1 MQVVLT
7 GMYPDVIIPTKV
19 PGIIAMKFSSR
30 ARYGLRA
37 MIALAQSYP
46 RGPMSLAEISRS
58 EEISLSYLE
67 QLMAI
72 LRKASL
78 VEGIRG
84 AHGGYQLTVAPA
96 AITAGQVVRALEGS
110 LAPAECVSEGIEAGF
125 CSRETAC
132 PSKMLWEQ
140 VRDSVAQVLDTTTLA
155 DLCSADGLEVS
166 QLSLRRRKVE
176 A

>member
-1 MQVVLT
+1 
-7 GMYPDVIIPTKV
+7 
-19 PGIIAMKFSSR
+19 
-30 ARYGLRA
+30 
-37 MIALAQSYP
+37 
-46 RGPMSLAEISRS
+46 MSLAEISRS

-166 QLSLRRRKVE
+166 QLSLRRSKVE

>member
-1 MQVVLT
+1 VLT
-7 GMYPDVIIPTKV
+7 GVYRDVIIPTKV
-19 PGIIAMKFSSR
+19 PGIIAVKFSTR

-46 RGPMSLAEISRS
+46 GGPISLAEISRS

-84 AHGGYQLTVAPA
+84 AHGGYQLSADPA
-96 AITAGQVVRALEGS
+96 SITAGQVVRALEGS
-110 LAPAECVSEGIEAGF
+110 LAPAECVSEGVEAGY
-125 CSRETAC
+125 CRRETVC
-132 PSKMLWEQ
+132 PSKPLWEQ
-140 VRDSVAQVLDTTTLA
+140 VRNSIAQVLDTTTLA
-155 DLCSADGLEVS
+155 DLCAADGLEVS
-166 QLSLRRRKVE
+166 QVSLGRSKVE

>member
-1 MQVVLT
+1 
-7 GMYPDVIIPTKV
+7 
-19 PGIIAMKFSSR
+19 MKFSTR

-67 QLMAI
+67 QLMAV

-84 AHGGYQLTVAPA
+84 AHGGYQLTADPA
-96 AITAGQVVRALEGS
+96 SITAGQVVRALEGP
-110 LAPAECVSEGIEAGF
+110 LAPAECVSEGVGSGY
-125 CSRETAC
+125 CRRETDC
-132 PSKMLWEQ
+132 PSKPLWEQ
-140 VRDSVAQVLDTTTLA
+140 VRNSIAQVLDTTTLA
-155 DLCSADGLEVS
+155 DLCSADSLEVS
-166 QLSLRRRKVE
+166 QVSLQRSKVE
-176 A
+176 P

>member
-110 LAPAECVSEGIEAGF
+110 LAPAECVSEGVEAGF

>member
-1 MQVVLT
+1 VQVVLT

-110 LAPAECVSEGIEAGF
+110 LAPAECVSEGVEAGF

-166 QLSLRRRKVE
+166 QLSLRRSKVE

>member
-110 LAPAECVSEGIEAGF
+110 LAPAECVSEGVEAGY

-166 QLSLRRRKVE
+166 QLSLRRSKVE